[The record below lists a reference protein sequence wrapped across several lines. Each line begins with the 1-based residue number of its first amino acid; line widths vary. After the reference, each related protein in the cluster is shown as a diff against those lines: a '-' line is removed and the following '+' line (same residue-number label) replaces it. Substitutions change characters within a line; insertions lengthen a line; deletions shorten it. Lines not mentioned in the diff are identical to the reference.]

1 VLPTFAVYDAVRIDA
16 GRMALIESAWHTRL
30 QDLFDSA
37 PIAFRTQNG
46 GDYPDRHVLAEDVVP
61 GVFGL
66 DAHIK
71 TGAANT
77 ARVRSDIQTRAQQNV
92 YL

>member
-1 VLPTFAVYDAVRIDA
+1 MSDLTPAMHGSLFFPGMQVLPTFAVYDAVRIDA
-16 GRMALIESAWHTRL
+16 ARMDLIESAWQTRL

-61 GVFGL
+61 GLFGL

-71 TGAANT
+71 
-77 ARVRSDIQTRAQQNV
+77 V
-92 YL
+92 